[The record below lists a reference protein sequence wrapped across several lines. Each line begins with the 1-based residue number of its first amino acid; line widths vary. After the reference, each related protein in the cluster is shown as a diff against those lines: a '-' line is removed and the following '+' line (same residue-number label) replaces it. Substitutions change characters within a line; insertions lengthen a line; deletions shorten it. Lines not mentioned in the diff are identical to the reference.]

1 MFSSS
6 FFFSSY
12 FSCAASRSPG
22 KVGAEGGRGRRRE
35 REREG
40 GGGKEG
46 EGRREEGKEG
56 GREGRRMLCYMHVPD
71 LPPSPQHTSCM
82 KPAVLT
88 DQ

>member
-22 KVGAEGGRGRRRE
+22 KVGAEGEGEGGRERGRV
-35 REREG
+35 
-40 GGGKEG
+40 G

-56 GREGRRMLCYMHVPD
+56 GRGREGGRKGRKEGKEGGCYATYMCLTSL
-71 LPPSPQHTSCM
+71 LPLSIHH
-82 KPAVLT
+82 A
-88 DQ
+88 